1 MRFLA
6 FSDLHLD
13 APFAQGGR
21 DLADLRRAELRRTL
35 RRITRLAAD
44 LGVDALL
51 CAGDLYEHDR
61 FTPDTVTLLKREFG
75 AIAPIP
81 VLISPGNHDWYGP
94 KSLYRAAAW
103 GENVHVFTSGDWTAW
118 DGLDSVRIWG
128 FAHRAPSGTPNPF
141 EGLQVVGEA
150 VHLGLFHGSE
160 NSGWLWASRRDDRKM
175 AHAPFSAE
183 QVRTA
188 GLAHAVVGHY
198 HQRVEGAV
206 HTYGGAP
213 APHSFGEAGDGGA
226 VELEF
231 DDAGELVKREWHTVC
246 ELEVHVDLELDVTG
260 CGGVE
265 EIEDKLAAS
274 LAPLSGIGRVTLVG
288 ELSPTASLN
297 IARLAARKGPLEH
310 LSIRVGELRAGYDLD
325 QIRGEL
331 SVGGEFVRAVEADEE
346 MDPQMKQRVIVTG
359 LRALAGY
366 RDLEVV

>member
-35 RRITRLAAD
+35 RRITGLAAELD
-44 LGVDALL
+44 VDALL

-61 FTPDTVTLLKREFG
+61 FTPDTVTLLEREFE

-94 KSLYRAAAW
+94 RSLYRAAGW
-103 GENVHVFTSGDWTAW
+103 GENVHVFTSGEWTAW
-118 DGLDSVRIWG
+118 NGLDGFRIWG
-128 FAHRAPSGTPNPF
+128 FAHQAPSGTPNPF
-141 EGLQVVGEA
+141 EGFQAIGEA

-160 NSGWLWASRRDDRKM
+160 DSGWSWASQRDDRKLP
-175 AHAPFSAE
+175 HAPFSVE
-183 QVRTA
+183 HISTA
-188 GLAHAVVGHY
+188 GLTHAVVGHY

-213 APHSFGEAGDGGA
+213 APLSFGEAGDGGA

-231 DDAGELVKREWHTVC
+231 DDAGELVERKWHTVF
-246 ELEVHVDLELDVTG
+246 ELEVHGNLELDVSG
-260 CGGVE
+260 CGSIG
-265 EIEDKLAAS
+265 EIEDKLAEL

-288 ELSPTASLN
+288 ELSPTANCN
-297 IARLAARKGPLEH
+297 IERLAARKGSLEH
-310 LSIRVGELRAGYDLD
+310 LSVRMGELRAGYDLD
-325 QIRGEL
+325 QIRGES
-331 SVGGEFVRAVEADEE
+331 SVKGEFVRAVEADRE
-346 MDPQMKQRVIVTG
+346 MGPELKQRVIVTG
-359 LRALAGY
+359 LRALDGY
-366 RDLEVV
+366 GDLEVV